1 MIAVDHR
8 RHASQKTMATWL
20 EAQSNG
26 VKRPSQ
32 NNYLMLIYKG
42 ACSGRNAAQTPHCGG
57 HRCQRPWYHE
67 GVQKA
72 QKSTHPQDG
81 LLGSGD
87 VLGALLSHGRDVV
100 AEGDVQP
107 ARKPSSSPGAVSLSL
122 DMHACMQPHTLTGL
136 QSGHSGGC
144 RVEYSQRIPPGMNS
158 SNTRLEKVLGRPRN
172 VLGQFQGCRSV
183 GGTYASVFLGMS
195 LCHCV
200 RQVVHACCWK
210 GLSTAGQNPA
220 CHMWA
225 SGGEG

>member
-1 MIAVDHR
+1 MRIPIIVNVQMLTPSYCSEALQVINRHLGFACWFTEVQAMIAVDHR
-8 RHASQKTMATWL
+8 HHASQKTMATWL

-144 RVEYSQRIPPGMNS
+144 RVEYSQRIP
-158 SNTRLEKVLGRPRN
+158 
-172 VLGQFQGCRSV
+172 QG
-183 GGTYASVFLGMS
+183 
-195 LCHCV
+195 
-200 RQVVHACCWK
+200 
-210 GLSTAGQNPA
+210 
-220 CHMWA
+220 
-225 SGGEG
+225 